1 MGLGKIKREGGTM
14 SDLRIVIE
22 VPPDFSCAE
31 DRIVNEL
38 WNKVRIK
45 DMYYEEF
52 RKDEKGEWEWHLS

>member
-1 MGLGKIKREGGTM
+1 M

-22 VPPDFSCAE
+22 VPPDFSFAE
-31 DRIVNEL
+31 DRIVDEL

-52 RKDEKGEWEWHLS
+52 RKDEKGEWGWHLS